1 MTFPSSQTLSENAVR
16 KRQDDA
22 KMAELQAKL
31 KKLKEQVG
39 GGAEGGEEDSKEEV
53 DDLLSSLQS
62 APLSD
67 KTARLIG
74 GCGDRML
81 RVKVVG
87 LINYRQRLIDYCRI

>member
-1 MTFPSSQTLSENAVR
+1 MTILSSQTLSENAVR

-31 KKLKEQVG
+31 KKLREQVG
-39 GGAEGGEEDSKEEV
+39 GGTEGGEEDNKEEV

-67 KTARLIG
+67 KTARLLG
-74 GCGDRML
+74 GCGEVML
-81 RVKVVG
+81 RNEMVG
-87 LINYRQRLIDYCRI
+87 LSPHKLRN